1 MLWSKRV
8 STLILVSLLLASSPT
23 AAANGLRNAEVGL
36 TYQSLDGN
44 RYLAGRGALPG
55 ARVIDVALERPIEW
69 IVGVPVGNDSL
80 WVAVL
85 NDGSVR
91 ALSIQT
97 GSARSIPNFEPLRLD
112 GPPVLIR
119 QGRQVAVP
127 APAEE
132 GSPLSHAV
140 PLARQE
146 RLAFVS
152 RRGHL
157 GLATPSGGQR
167 SELALRA
174 LPDAR
179 LLADE
184 TGRVLLLSDPTER
197 YSHGALGDGTEAA
210 SMTLID
216 AGGRPR
222 VIRRIEFP
230 QPAVFEG
237 LAPIWS
243 DWNRDGK
250 REIVAT
256 LSSDRDGA
264 RLVLYDESGDTLAES
279 PAIGT
284 GQRWRHA
291 IAVAPFGPDGEMEL
305 AEVLTPHLGGVVQFL
320 KWDRK
325 RLQRVARISGFT
337 SHVYGSRN
345 LDLAAAGDFDADGH
359 VELLLPTQDRA
370 RLSAIRRTPKGAE
383 RAWEVKLPAQLSSN
397 LGGVTLAGGRMI
409 VAVGLSDGTLRFYHP
424 R

>member
-1 MLWSKRV
+1 MHWSK
-8 STLILVSLLLASSPT
+8 SLSSLFLVFLLLASSSI
-23 AAANGLRNAEVGL
+23 AAANGLSSTQVGL

-55 ARVIDVALERPIEW
+55 ARVVDVSLHKPIEW

-91 ALSIQT
+91 ALSLQA
-97 GSARSIPNFEPLRLD
+97 GSARSIPNFEPSRLA

-119 QGRQVAVP
+119 QGRQVAVT
-127 APAEE
+127 APAED

-140 PLARQE
+140 PLPRQE

-152 RRGHL
+152 RRGRL
-157 GLATPSGGQR
+157 GFATPWGGQR
-167 SELALRA
+167 SELALLA

-179 LLADE
+179 VLADE
-184 TGRVLLLSDPTER
+184 TGRILLLSDPTER
-197 YSHGALGDGTEAA
+197 YPHGALGDGTEAA
-210 SMTLID
+210 SMSLID

-222 VIRRIEFP
+222 VITRIEFP
-230 QPAVFEG
+230 QPWVFEG
-237 LAPIWS
+237 IAPIWT

-264 RLVLYDESGDTLAES
+264 KLVLYDERGNTLAES

-284 GQRWRHA
+284 GRRWRHA
-291 IAVAPFGPDGEMEL
+291 IAVAPFGPDGEMEM
-305 AEVLTPHLGGVVQFL
+305 AEVLTPHLGGVVQFF
-320 KWDRK
+320 KWERT
-325 RLQRVARISGFT
+325 RLERVARISGFT
-337 SHVYGSRN
+337 SHVHGSRN

-370 RLSAIRRTPKGAE
+370 RLAAVRRTPEGAE

-397 LGGVTLAGGRMI
+397 LAGVTLAGGRMI
-409 VAVGLSDGTLRFYHP
+409 VAAGLSDGTLRFYHP